1 VEEQERRVSDVA
13 AEEDD
18 NWRRKE
24 LIGKTLEPLEVGGLY
39 KLNPFVTHSLRNRLV
54 STLAPMK

>member
-1 VEEQERRVSDVA
+1 MSDVA